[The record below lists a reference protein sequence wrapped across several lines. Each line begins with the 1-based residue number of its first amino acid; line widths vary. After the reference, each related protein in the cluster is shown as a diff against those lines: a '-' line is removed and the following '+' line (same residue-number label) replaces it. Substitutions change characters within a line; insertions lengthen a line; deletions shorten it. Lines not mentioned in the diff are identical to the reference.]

1 MRWQAQRRDLKQR
14 ENEAMKLP
22 PAFRDGLKVIAVFGA
37 VALVIWA
44 MPGQATALSNQTTL
58 DVSVDR
64 PILAR

>member
-1 MRWQAQRRDLKQR
+1 
-14 ENEAMKLP
+14 MKLP